1 MDCFKIEEGS
11 SLVRVFHASPQAPEV
26 DVYVDGNLAFSDL
39 EFKEFTEYVYLDEG
53 NHKVEVY
60 LAGTKESP
68 VISQTVDVPDGE
80 MITVAATG
88 NLDDLSLLAIPDYVS
103 KEVSDSYSTFRV
115 IHLSPDAPAV
125 DILEGEETLFEDI
138 EFREGTEYVD
148 VKPGKYNVK
157 IALSSDGKVVLPLE
171 IRLNPNRIYTIYAVG
186 NAANLSA
193 IQSVD
198 GNTYIC
204 R

>member
-1 MDCFKIEEGS
+1 MDCFKIEKGS
-11 SLVRVFHASPQAPEV
+11 SLVRIFHASPQAPEV

-39 EFKEFTEYVYLDEG
+39 GFKEFTKYVYLDEG

-60 LAGTKESP
+60 LAGTKENP
-68 VISQTVDVPDGE
+68 VISQIVDVPDGE

-88 NLDDLSLLAIPDYVS
+88 NLDDLSLLAIPDDVS
-103 KEVSDSYSTFRV
+103 KEMSDSYSTFRV

-138 EFREGTEYVD
+138 KFREGTEYIEVE
-148 VKPGKYNVK
+148 PGKHNVK

-171 IRLNPNRIYTIYAVG
+171 ITLNPNRIYTIYVVG
-186 NAANLSA
+186 DAANLSA

>member
-1 MDCFKIEEGS
+1 MDCFKIQEAS

-26 DVYVDGNLAFSDL
+26 DVYVDGNLAFSDI
-39 EFKEFTEYVYLDEG
+39 EFKEFTKYVYLDEG
-53 NHKVEVY
+53 NHNVEVY

-68 VISQTVDVPDGE
+68 VISQIVDVPDGE
-80 MITVAATG
+80 MITVAAIG
-88 NLDDLSLLAIPDYVS
+88 NLDELSLLAIPDDVS

-138 EFREGTEYVD
+138 EFGEGTDYVE
-148 VKPGKYNVK
+148 VEPGKYNVK
-157 IALSSDGKVVLPLE
+157 IALSSDGTVVLPLE

-186 NAANLSA
+186 DAANLSA

>member
-39 EFKEFTEYVYLDEG
+39 EFKEFTKYVYLDEG

>member
-1 MDCFKIEEGS
+1 MDCFKIKEGS

-26 DVYVDGNLAFSDL
+26 DVYIDGNLAFSDL
-39 EFKEFTEYVYLDEG
+39 GFKEFTKYVYLDEG
-53 NHKVEVY
+53 SYKVEVY
-60 LAGTKESP
+60 LAGTEENP
-68 VISQTVDVPDGE
+68 VISEIVDVPEKE

-88 NLDDLSLLAIPDYVS
+88 NLDDLSLLVIPDHVS
-103 KEVSDSYSTFRV
+103 KEISNSYATFRV

-125 DILEGEETLFEDI
+125 DILEGEEILFEDI
-138 EFREGTEYVD
+138 EFREGTEYLD

-186 NAANLSA
+186 DAANLSA

-198 GNTYIC
+198 GNTYVC

>member
-11 SLVRVFHASPQAPEV
+11 SLVRVFHAAPQAPKV

-39 EFKEFTEYVYLDEG
+39 EFKEFTKYVYLDEG
-53 NHKVEVY
+53 NHKVDVY
-60 LAGTKESP
+60 LAGTKENP

-88 NLDDLSLLAIPDYVS
+88 NLNDLSLLAIPDNVS
-103 KEVSDSYSTFRV
+103 QEMSDSYSTFRI
-115 IHLSPDAPAV
+115 IHLSPDAPAIN
-125 DILEGEETLFEDI
+125 ILEGEETLFEDI
-138 EFREGTEYVD
+138 EFREGTEYID
-148 VKPGKYNVK
+148 VEPGKHNVK

-171 IRLNPNRIYTIYAVG
+171 VRLNPNRIYTIYVVG
-186 NAANLSA
+186 DAANLST

>member
-1 MDCFKIEEGS
+1 MDCFKIEQGS

-39 EFKEFTEYVYLDEG
+39 EFKEFTKYVYLDEG
-53 NHKVEVY
+53 NHKVDVY

>member
-26 DVYVDGNLAFSDL
+26 DVYVDGNLAFSNL
-39 EFKEFTEYVYLDEG
+39 EFKEFTKYVYLDEG
-53 NHKVEVY
+53 NHNVEVY

-68 VISQTVDVPDGE
+68 VISQIVDVPDRE
-80 MITVAATG
+80 MITVAAIG
-88 NLDDLSLLAIPDYVS
+88 NLDELSLLAIPDDVS

-125 DILEGEETLFEDI
+125 DILEGEETLFEDV
-138 EFREGTEYVD
+138 EFGEGTDYVE
-148 VKPGKYNVK
+148 VEPGKYNVK

-171 IRLNPNRIYTIYAVG
+171 IRLNQNRIYTIYAVG
-186 NAANLSA
+186 DAANLSA